1 MSSCINVSLME
12 RSATYLHISLD
23 LDNVEKLC
31 CYSQVGVN
39 VVVVHLKVV
48 IVDIWQLFEEEGKFD
63 ACLLVSASVLGLN
76 GSH

>member
-1 MSSCINVSLME
+1 ME

-23 LDNVEKLC
+23 LDNVKELC

-39 VVVVHLKVV
+39 VVVVHLEVV
-48 IVDIWQLFEEEGKFD
+48 IVDIWQLLEEEGEFD
-63 ACLLVSASVLGLN
+63 ACFPVSASVLDLN